1 MDPLFGLIGKKLVHS
16 FSKKYFTEKFEREGI
31 FGRYELFEIPTID
44 GLPDLL
50 MAHPDLIGLNVTIPY
65 KTEVIPFLDW
75 LSPEAAAIGAVNTI
89 KVLEGRLEG
98 YNTDTYGFQL
108 SLEKMLAGNTVSR
121 ALILGTGGAAKAVR
135 FVLENK
141 MNIPCE
147 SVSRNPRDSATISYE
162 SLKDADLN
170 NWPLIVNTTPL
181 GMYPNVEEA
190 PDIPYEQL
198 GADHFAY
205 DLVYNPAETRFL
217 RQAAAQGAR
226 VLSGMEMLILQ
237 AEGSWKIWNSPSDDR

>member
-1 MDPLFGLIGKKLVHS
+1 MNPLFGLIGKKLGHS
-16 FSKKYFTEKFEREGI
+16 FSKKYFTDKFERESI
-31 FGRYELFEIPTID
+31 RGRYELFEIPSID
-44 GLPDLL
+44 QLPGLLK
-50 MAHPDLIGLNVTIPY
+50 AHSDLIGLNVTIPF

-75 LSPEAAAIGAVNTI
+75 LSPEAEAIGAVNTI

-108 SLEKMLAGNTVSR
+108 SLENMLAGKSVSR
-121 ALILGTGGAAKAVR
+121 ALILGTGGASKAVR

-141 MNIPCE
+141 MGIPCE
-147 SVSRNPRDSATISYE
+147 SVSRHPREVAGISYE

-181 GMYPNVEEA
+181 GMYPKVEEA

-198 GADHFAY
+198 GTDHFAY
-205 DLVYNPAETRFL
+205 DLVYNPAETLFL
-217 RQAAAQGAR
+217 KRAAAQGACT
-226 VLSGMEMLILQ
+226 LHGMEMLVLQ
-237 AEGSWKIWNSPSDDR
+237 AEGSWKIWNSPSGNR